1 MGSRYVVGRI
11 PLYLVLIGILFLTGC
26 LLETWEGL
34 VQDEYKSSRA
44 DRICHPYGDC
54 EQGEWVRIGKS
65 EIDAFLAYSEC
76 EDRFVETHGQW
87 SEDTI
92 VMGLEVGRCMKSK
105 GYILAR
111 P

>member
-11 PLYLVLIGILFLTGC
+11 PLYLVLIGSLLLAGC

-34 VQDEYKSSRA
+34 VQDEYTSSRA

-65 EIDAFLAYSEC
+65 ESDTFLAY
-76 EDRFVETHGQW
+76 
-87 SEDTI
+87 
-92 VMGLEVGRCMKSK
+92 LESMRTVIKALPHVSHLRK
-105 GYILAR
+105 IL
-111 P
+111 